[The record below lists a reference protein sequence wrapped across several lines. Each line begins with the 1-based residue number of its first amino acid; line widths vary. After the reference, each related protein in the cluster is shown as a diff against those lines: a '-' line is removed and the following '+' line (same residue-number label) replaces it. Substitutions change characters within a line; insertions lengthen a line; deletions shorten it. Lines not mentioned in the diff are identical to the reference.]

1 MPQKT
6 NLTESL
12 NSLQEIVT
20 WFEEQVDV
28 DVEEGLTKVKLA
40 AQLIKD
46 SKSRLA
52 EIENDFNV
60 IENDILVDEPTEEAD
75 VNSNPAE
82 SEIAP
87 VESDEVDL
95 DSIPF

>member
-40 AQLIKD
+40 SQLIKE

-52 EIENDFNV
+52 EIENDFNL
-60 IENDILVDEPTEEAD
+60 IENDILGDEPSEETD
-75 VNSNPAE
+75 LTSSPEEVE
-82 SEIAP
+82 SVP
-87 VESDEVDL
+87 VESDEIDI